1 MAKDLLK
8 IVSEESLKHF
18 GGKVDELIKGRN
30 LTRGEASDL
39 FRQILND
46 EQPDLQQGAFL
57 AAITAKGATAEEIA
71 GIWEAIYEVDT
82 LKVRPCVQGPLA
94 DNCGTG
100 MDSIKTFNISTAA
113 SIVAAAD
120 KINMAKHGSRAIT
133 SSCGTVDM
141 LEQLGIDVD
150 CDVDLVKRSIEV
162 AGIGIF
168 NGMSGKVHPSAL
180 SRILSQIRFGTVLN
194 IAGSL
199 ANPALPAYG
208 VRGVYSR
215 EMVLPIARAMKEIGY
230 KRAFVIHGRSG
241 DDLRG
246 MDELST
252 LGRTDVAELDE
263 DGRIREYALNAC
275 DLGLEKGDESALLN
289 RGNIEE
295 EAVRLLRV
303 LSGFDRGDRRDIVC
317 LNAAP
322 LLCITGRS
330 EDLLEGVEKAGGI
343 IASGL
348 AVKQLLHWV
357 REQNRDPGERLERL
371 EGMLELARA

>member
-330 EDLLEGVEKAGGI
+330 EDLLEGVGKAGDI
-343 IASGL
+343 IDSGRAIKKL
-348 AVKQLLHWV
+348 VAWV
-357 REQNRDPGERLERL
+357 REQNEDPGERLERL

>member
-1 MAKDLLK
+1 M
-8 IVSEESLKHF
+8 SEESLKHF

-330 EDLLEGVEKAGGI
+330 EDLLEGVEKAGDI
-343 IASGL
+343 IDSGL
-348 AVKQLLHWV
+348 AVKKLLHWV

>member
-330 EDLLEGVEKAGGI
+330 EDLLEGVEKAGDI
-343 IASGL
+343 IDSGRAIKKL
-348 AVKQLLHWV
+348 VAWV

-371 EGMLELARA
+371 EGMLELAYA